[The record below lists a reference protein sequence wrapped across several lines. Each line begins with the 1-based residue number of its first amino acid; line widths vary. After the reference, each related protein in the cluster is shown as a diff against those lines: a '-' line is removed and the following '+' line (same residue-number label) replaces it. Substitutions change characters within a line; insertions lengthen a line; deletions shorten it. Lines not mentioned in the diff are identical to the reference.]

1 MRGAILVSAPALMLM
16 LVLVWIWTGHDAVA
30 LDSQHSQN
38 RKESVINSDNGCEP
52 RDNSEVLVTVR
63 LAQFELG
70 KPVLRSSDACVHKR
84 VPSDAFHFVLQL
96 ILVR

>member
-1 MRGAILVSAPALMLM
+1 MTDGNYMEGGLASKGKKKGP
-16 LVLVWIWTGHDAVA
+16 
-30 LDSQHSQN
+30 
-38 RKESVINSDNGCEP
+38 NSRVPQVRFGLENFLI
-52 RDNSEVLVTVR
+52 SEVLVTVR
-63 LAQFELG
+63 LAHFELG